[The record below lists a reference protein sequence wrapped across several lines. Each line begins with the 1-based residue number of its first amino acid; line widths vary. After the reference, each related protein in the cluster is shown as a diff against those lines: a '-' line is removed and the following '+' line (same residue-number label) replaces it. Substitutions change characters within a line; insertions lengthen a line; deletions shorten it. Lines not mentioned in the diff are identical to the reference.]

1 MTMFTCD
8 SVRIVVR
15 PSSDPS
21 TDRALSNIRPY
32 IGQPSIF
39 ERQTRQLGVGAV
51 SRRPSAPNFT
61 PRGCAARP
69 GNQLTRPRLPGM
81 PLEDVEGGGASFGP
95 PGRLDGAPAPATPSP
110 TTSSGCCGVVGD
122 IGPTSAR
129 HRPPFTS
136 RRGREG
142 GSASRGAGRGETLD
156 ASEQRSHPPPPFP
169 HPPCVCP
176 VPPLLGHSIVC
187 PGLQANCSRAP
198 STPSP
203 SHPRI
208 LLRTPRRK

>member
-1 MTMFTCD
+1 MFTCD

-122 IGPTSAR
+122 IGPTSAALHQPEGEGGR
-129 HRPPFTS
+129 QRVA
-136 RRGREG
+136 RRGARRDLGCERAAKPP
-142 GSASRGAGRGETLD
+142 STAF
-156 ASEQRSHPPPPFP
+156 PPPP
-169 HPPCVCP
+169 VC
-176 VPPLLGHSIVC
+176 L
-187 PGLQANCSRAP
+187 SR
-198 STPSP
+198 PSP
-203 SHPRI
+203 SRAFDCLPGPASKLLESSIHPVPLSSTDPVTYPTEKI
-208 LLRTPRRK
+208 KQA